1 MKLKFRRLAKSQI
14 GFAQQ
19 PYLPPSKDHS
29 EVKKIRLAVICCA
42 NDIPAARKLCG
53 HISAKAACYRCH
65 KRANVVGRRSN
76 FGGFDDISEWFH
88 DRDPEEHRTN
98 AEAWRYCTTRDERDA
113 HVSANL
119 VRWSEMLRLPYF
131 NPIRHLI
138 VDPMHCLF
146 LGIAKWIVKKLWIDG
161 GKLSKSDFKLME
173 NRAKQIKLPADMGRI
188 PYKIST
194 GDGFFGFTAD
204 QWKSF
209 ILIYAI
215 PLMWDLLVT
224 SNRNILAN
232 FVKACSLLTC
242 QIINIDMLSQ
252 AHDRLLQVAL
262 LIEENYGQEFITPN
276 IHLSLHITEIGRA
289 SCRERV

>member
-1 MKLKFRRLAKSQI
+1 
-14 GFAQQ
+14 
-19 PYLPPSKDHS
+19 
-29 EVKKIRLAVICCA
+29 
-42 NDIPAARKLCG
+42 
-53 HISAKAACYRCH
+53 
-65 KRANVVGRRSN
+65 
-76 FGGFDDISEWFH
+76 
-88 DRDPEEHRTN
+88 
-98 AEAWRYCTTRDERDA
+98 
-113 HVSANL
+113 
-119 VRWSEMLRLPYF
+119 MLRLPYF

-161 GKLSKSDFKLME
+161 GKLSKSDLKLME

-194 GDGFFGFTAD
+194 GDGFSGFTAD

-224 SNRNILAN
+224 SDRNILAK

-242 QIINIDMLSQ
+242 RIINIDMLSQ
-252 AHDRLLQVAL
+252 THDRLLQVAL

-276 IHLSLHITEIGRA
+276 IHLSLHITDCCEDYGPLY
-289 SCRERV
+289 SFWCYSFERMNGLLGNKLFLLFFMFEK